1 MGWCCAC
8 PTHGWARSRPRGG
21 RNERRPRRVGLLAA
35 ARGFEILGGAIL
47 FRTPSLAPAVASAQ
61 YIPDGL
67 TKAQWAELKAKEK
80 KAKTGLGKIGARGY
94 KSRSFDSFQ
103 RALEAGEATHLL
115 PVFDAKKKVARG
127 ELKLEDI
134 PYMQRGGSWDNS
146 DIKGAKKKRWLKEDK
161 EYDERAAQSASIFG
175 GENLPWNQKKPASRG
190 RNVMTDEEMWNK
202 AGAVRGGIK
211 KAGAKID
218 VTQVKKT
225 GWVMPWDVKK

>member
-1 MGWCCAC
+1 M
-8 PTHGWARSRPRGG
+8 
-21 RNERRPRRVGLLAA
+21 
-35 ARGFEILGGAIL
+35 ARGFEILGGAFL
-47 FRTPSLAPAVASAQ
+47 FRAPSLASACAQ
-61 YIPDGL
+61 YVPDGL

-103 RALEAGEATHLL
+103 RALEAGEATHLM

-146 DIKGAKKKRWLKEDK
+146 DVKGAKKKRWLKEDK
-161 EYDERAAQSASIFG
+161 EYRERDFQSASIFG

-190 RNVMTDEEMWNK
+190 KNVMTDEEMWNK

-218 VTQVKKT
+218 VTKVKRT